1 MEDLIAEFGDGFDW
15 ANHEVHT
22 DDGYILNVFRLLPPD
37 YDSEN
42 GESYAWGEPVFL
54 QHGMGSYGSYWLSS
68 IVDGMDSLAISLA
81 KAGYDV
87 WLGNNR
93 GN

>member
-54 QHGMGSYGSYWLSS
+54 
-68 IVDGMDSLAISLA
+68 
-81 KAGYDV
+81 
-87 WLGNNR
+87 
-93 GN
+93 